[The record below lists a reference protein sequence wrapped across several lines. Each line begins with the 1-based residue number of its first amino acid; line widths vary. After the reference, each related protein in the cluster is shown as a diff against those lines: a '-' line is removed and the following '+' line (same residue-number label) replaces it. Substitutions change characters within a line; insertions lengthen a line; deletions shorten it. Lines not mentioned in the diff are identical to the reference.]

1 MTRRLRLDLGYDGTD
16 FRGWAA
22 QPGLRTVQGE
32 IEAALAMASRE
43 EVATTVAGRTDAGV
57 HARHQVCHV
66 DLSDEAWAR
75 LAPRGGESADAATAS
90 SSVDEAVAG
99 KGEQTQ
105 SLTSK
110 TPVWPFSARESAW
123 LTKE

>member
-43 EVATTVAGRTDAGV
+43 ETTTTVAGRTDAGV

-75 LAPRGGESADAATAS
+75 LTPRGGQTA
-90 SSVDEAVAG
+90 EANHGLVHRAQT
-99 KGEQTQ
+99 EQDPLGALRRACTR
-105 SLTSK
+105 
-110 TPVWPFSARESAW
+110 A
-123 LTKE
+123 